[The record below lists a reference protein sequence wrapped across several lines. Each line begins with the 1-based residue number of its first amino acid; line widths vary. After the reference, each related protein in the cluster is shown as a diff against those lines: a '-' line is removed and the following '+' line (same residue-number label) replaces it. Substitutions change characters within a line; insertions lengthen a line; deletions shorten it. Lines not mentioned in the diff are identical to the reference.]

1 MGSARI
7 FAPIV
12 LALGLSTAVCAA
24 SDDKTLLADETDA
37 RNWPSYGRT
46 YNETHFSPLTQINRD
61 TVGQLR
67 LAWSVDL
74 GAGTALSTPLAVDG
88 IVYVASGYSVVH
100 AVEAARGRVL
110 WKFDPEAAQAANQ
123 KLRG

>member
-67 LAWSVDL
+67 LAWSVS
-74 GAGTALSTPLAVDG
+74 GASAYDDFVDD
-88 IVYVASGYSVVH
+88 YSRESDRVRR
-100 AVEAARGRVL
+100 ARM
-110 WKFDPEAAQAANQ
+110 AQAYRDITGGEIERRLAI
-123 KLRG
+123 LRD